1 MKSIF
6 AKILALFVAILV
18 MAFLGITV
26 TNAIIAM
33 TGPPRPQPPSP
44 PMILV
49 FLEDASKIYEKEGKP
64 GLEKYIERLTRL
76 GMEGLHLTDGA
87 GKSITTGEDF
97 SSSFGPRSSS
107 RPRNGEPIIFA
118 TLSPGRK
125 YGMVTLFRPRFRMDP
140 YENLLSY
147 GWILAAVAVMCYL
160 LAFHLASPLVG
171 LRNTLDEFGHG
182 NLSVR
187 TGSTRRDEL
196 GELARSF
203 DRMADRIQT
212 LLGAERRLLQDISH
226 ELRSPLARLGFAV
239 ELARSS
245 SNRDDALNRVKREA
259 TRLNSMISDLLQ
271 VTRVEGDPEALDLRP
286 QPLNSLVGELVEEAR
301 IEAEAR
307 ECQLR
312 FHEDQN
318 LIILVDSELLR
329 RAVDNVLRNA
339 IRHSPERGTVEVRA
353 EKAESGARIVVRD
366 YGTGV
371 PAQAL
376 EEIFKPFYRVDT
388 DRNRG
393 TGGAGLGLAI
403 ARRAVAAHGGTI
415 TARNAEPGLEVTIN
429 IPAGVPK

>member
-1 MKSIF
+1 
-6 AKILALFVAILV
+6 
-18 MAFLGITV
+18 
-26 TNAIIAM
+26 
-33 TGPPRPQPPSP
+33 
-44 PMILV
+44 
-49 FLEDASKIYEKEGKP
+49 
-64 GLEKYIERLTRL
+64 
-76 GMEGLHLTDGA
+76 
-87 GKSITTGEDF
+87 
-97 SSSFGPRSSS
+97 
-107 RPRNGEPIIFA
+107 
-118 TLSPGRK
+118 
-125 YGMVTLFRPRFRMDP
+125 
-140 YENLLSY
+140 
-147 GWILAAVAVMCYL
+147 
-160 LAFHLASPLVG
+160 
-171 LRNTLDEFGHG
+171 
-182 NLSVR
+182 
-187 TGSTRRDEL
+187 
-196 GELARSF
+196 
-203 DRMADRIQT
+203 MADRIQT
-212 LLGAERRLLQDISH
+212 LLGAERQLLQDISH

-318 LIILVDSELLR
+318 LMILLDSELLR

-353 EKAESGARIVVRD
+353 EKTETGARIVVRD
-366 YGTGV
+366 SGTGV

-429 IPAGVPK
+429 IPSGVPQ

>member
-6 AKILALFVAILV
+6 AKILAVFVASLFL
-18 MAFLGITV
+18 AFVGITV
-26 TNAIIAM
+26 TNAVIAM
-33 TGPPRPQPPSP
+33 TGAPRPQPPTSP
-44 PMILV
+44 MMRV
-49 FLEDASKIYEKEGKP
+49 FIEDATQIYEKTGKP
-64 GLEKYIERLTRL
+64 GLEKYVERLISS
-76 GMEGLHLTDGA
+76 GMEGVQFTDAA
-87 GKSITTGEDF
+87 GKSLTTGEDL
-97 SSSFGPRSSS
+97 SASFAPRPPGRPS
-107 RPRNGEPIIFA
+107 RGEPFPI
-118 TLSPGRK
+118 TTKSPDGK
-125 YGMVTLFRPRFRMDP
+125 FGMLTIFRPRFRMDP
-140 YENLLSY
+140 YENMLSY
-147 GWILAAVAVMCYL
+147 GWILAAVAVMCYI

-245 SNRDDALNRVKREA
+245 SNREEALNRVKREA

-271 VTRVEGDPEALDLRP
+271 VTRVEGDPGALDLHP
-286 QPLNSLVGELVEEAR
+286 QPLNTLVGELVEDAR

-318 LIILVDSELLR
+318 LTIQVDSELLR

-339 IRHSPERGTVEVRA
+339 IRHSPDRGTVEVRA
-353 EKAESGARIVVRD
+353 EKVATGAHIVIRD

-371 PAQAL
+371 PEEAV

-393 TGGAGLGLAI
+393 TGGSGLGLAI
-403 ARRAVAAHGGTI
+403 ARRAAAAHGGTI
-415 TARNAEPGLEVTIN
+415 TARNANPGLEVTIT
-429 IPAGVPK
+429 IPAALAK